1 MKKQDVFKSLA
12 VLAVAGALVAGC
24 AGSPV
29 MDKMKS
35 TMTNVKNK
43 VMGKKK
49 TMKGDEAAVKARKKL
64 MRGIGADMKR
74 LRAAM
79 KQGSG
84 WVVEEQVRQ
93 AAGDMYKKASKI
105 KKAFQKNTLAGKTTS
120 APRHLEGEGE
130 VRPHRGRPGRER
142 RRARA
147 DPLQGRA
154 CGHQES
160 GGPYRQ
166 AMRRMPPVV
175 PEEKEKIATLKKDKK
190 TPAESPGFSFCGR
203 RAGDSSSIRM
213 HGHPTVGAVRE
224 RPLQWII
231 FPHPQ

>member
-105 KKAFQKNTLAGKTTS
+105 KKAFKKNTLAGKTTS
-120 APRHLEGEGE
+120 APAIWKNKGKFDLI
-130 VRPHRGRPGRER
+130 
-142 RRARA
+142 A
-147 DPLQGRA
+147 DGLAANAAVLAQI
-154 CGHQES
+154 HYK
-160 GGPYRQ
+160 GGPAAIKKAVGLIGRQ
-166 AMRRMPPVV
+166 CGACHQSFR
-175 PEEKEKIATLKKDKK
+175 KKKK
-190 TPAESPGFSFCGR
+190 R
-203 RAGDSSSIRM
+203 K
-213 HGHPTVGAVRE
+213 
-224 RPLQWII
+224 
-231 FPHPQ
+231 